1 MPSTSQIAQVDI
13 FGRLSPPPGVA
24 EYNRAAGGGDAI
36 GIIVFFSNIIRIATI
51 VAGVWILFNFI
62 LAGYDYVTSSGD
74 TGAHKRVVDRITMS
88 VIGLVIIVLAYT
100 ITAVISA
107 LFFGDAGFIL
117 NPQICG
123 PGETC

>member
-1 MPSTSQIAQVDI
+1 MLLPNLIAQADI

-24 EYNRAAGGGDAI
+24 EYNRAAGGADAI
-36 GIIVFFSNIIRIATI
+36 GILVFFSAIIRVATI
-51 VAGVWILFNFI
+51 AAGVWILFNLI

-74 TGAHKRVVDRITMS
+74 TGAHKRVVDRVTMS

-107 LFFGDAGFIL
+107 LLFGDAGFIL
-117 NPQICG
+117 NPRICG
-123 PGETC
+123 PGEAC

>member
-1 MPSTSQIAQVDI
+1 MPPSSQIAQADI

-24 EYNRAAGGGDAI
+24 EYNQAAGGANAI
-36 GIIVFFSNIIRIATI
+36 GIIVFFSALIRVATI
-51 VAGVWILFNFI
+51 IAGVWILFNFI
-62 LAGYDYVTSSGD
+62 LAGYDYVTSNGD

-100 ITAVISA
+100 ITAVLSA
-107 LFFGDAGFIL
+107 LLFGDAGFIL